1 LRYAAAPA
9 KERLAMNTFV
19 SYRLDQSIATIT
31 LDDGKVNALS
41 PAMLSQIGAALDQ
54 AAADRATVVLTG
66 RQGVWSAGFDLA
78 LLRGGGPDALAM
90 LRGGFELAER
100 LLGFPR
106 PVVIACPGHAVAMA
120 VFLLL
125 SGDYRIAAAG
135 PYKITANEVA
145 IGFTMPEAAIA
156 ICRHR
161 LAPAHFH
168 RAVVLAEVYSPDDA
182 MAAGFVDRVV
192 PVAELAEAARATAA
206 RLAALDMTAHA
217 ATKLR
222 ARDPVLRALR
232 AAIETGVGL
241 ALHG

>member
-1 LRYAAAPA
+1 
-9 KERLAMNTFV
+9 MNTFV

-206 RLAALDMTAHA
+206 RLTALDMTAHA

-222 ARDPVLRALR
+222 AREPVLRALR
-232 AAIETGVGL
+232 AAIETGAGL

>member
-1 LRYAAAPA
+1 MDTLV
-9 KERLAMNTFV
+9 N
-19 SYRLDQSIATIT
+19 YRLDQSIATIT

-41 PAMLSQIGAALDQ
+41 PAMLSQIGAALDR
-54 AAADRATVVLTG
+54 AVADRAAVVLTG

-78 LLRGGGPDALAM
+78 LLRGGGPGAQAM

-125 SGDYRIAAAG
+125 SSDYRIAAAG

-145 IGFTMPEAAIA
+145 IGFTVPEAAVA

-161 LAPAHFH
+161 LTPAHFH
-168 RAVVLAEVYSPDDA
+168 RAVVLAEVYSPDEA
-182 MAAGFVDRVV
+182 VAAGFVDRVV
-192 PVAELAEAARATAA
+192 PVGELAEAARATAA
-206 RLAALDMTAHA
+206 RLAALDLTAHA
-217 ATKLR
+217 QTKLR
-222 ARDPVLRALR
+222 AREPVLRALR
-232 AAIETGVGL
+232 AAIESSTGL
-241 ALHG
+241 SPHG

>member
-1 LRYAAAPA
+1 MAPP
-9 KERLAMNTFV
+9 V

-41 PAMLSQIGAALDQ
+41 PGMLSEINRALDQ
-54 AAADRATVVLTG
+54 AEADRAIVVLTG

-78 LLRGGGPDALAM
+78 LLRTGGDDADGMVRA
-90 LRGGFELAER
+90 GFDLTER
-100 LLGFPR
+100 LLAFPR
-106 PVVIACPGHAVAMA
+106 PVVIACTGHAIAMG

-135 PYKITANEVA
+135 PYKIVANEVS
-145 IGFTMPEAAIA
+145 IGFVIPHAAIE

-168 RAVVLAEVYSPDDA
+168 RAVALAEVFAPDDA
-182 MAAGFVDRVV
+182 VIAGFLDRVV
-192 PVAELAEAARATAA
+192 PASELGEAARAAA
-206 RLAALDMTAHA
+206 TRFASLNMAAHA

-222 ARDPVLRALR
+222 AREPALRALR
-232 AAIETGVGL
+232 AAIEGGGHQIL
-241 ALHG
+241 LS

>member
-1 LRYAAAPA
+1 MDPL
-9 KERLAMNTFV
+9 V

-41 PAMLSQIGAALDQ
+41 PAMLSQINGALDRAQ
-54 AAADRATVVLTG
+54 ADRAVVVLSG
-66 RQGVWSAGFDLA
+66 RAGVWCAGFDLSV
-78 LLRGGGPDALAM
+78 LRAGGADTSAM

-106 PVVIACPGHAVAMA
+106 PVVIACTGHAVAMGA
-120 VFLLL
+120 FLLL

-145 IGFTMPEAAIA
+145 IGMTVPEAAIA

-168 RAVVLAEVYSPDDA
+168 RALVLSEVYTPDDA
-182 MAAGFVDRVV
+182 IAAGFVDRVV
-192 PVAELAEAARATAA
+192 PFAELGDAARVTAT
-206 RLAALDMTAHA
+206 RLAGLDITAHA

-222 ARDPVLRALR
+222 ARAPLLDALR
-232 AAIETGVGL
+232 AALTPEGVEPRQQR
-241 ALHG
+241 